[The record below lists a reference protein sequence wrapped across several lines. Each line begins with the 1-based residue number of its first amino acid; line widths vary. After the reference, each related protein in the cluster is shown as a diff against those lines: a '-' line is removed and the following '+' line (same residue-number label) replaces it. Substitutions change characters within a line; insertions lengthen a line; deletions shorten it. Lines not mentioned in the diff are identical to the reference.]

1 MASFLSR
8 DLKESQDLPDSKA
21 TQVLR
26 WVMNR
31 LPDFRF
37 LPPIHQ
43 IKCFEHCVFRPQGLP
58 GPQGAIGP
66 PGEKVRYHMRRS
78 MRNFTITSPGRKKKK
93 NCQRDKM
100 LINTNPKSLKKIAGK
115 LSHSFAWAESQV
127 AIFIQLQMLITLL
140 CKTHPRLQRSPPP
153 PEYCLVDATDR
164 FKPWY
169 ILIQS
174 RLNHICQ
181 LMRRLLSFVIKQ
193 LDFKDELCRVFLL
206 LVIGK
211 WNNQRACGLEKQE
224 KIRSRTEWRRDTRPF
239 VWGCWFRK

>member
-1 MASFLSR
+1 MFWALCIPS
-8 DLKESQDLPDSKA
+8 
-21 TQVLR
+21 T
-26 WVMNR
+26 
-31 LPDFRF
+31 
-37 LPPIHQ
+37 
-43 IKCFEHCVFRPQGLP
+43 GTP
-58 GPQGAIGP
+58 GPPRSHRTSRREGTISHEP
-66 PGEKVRYHMRRS
+66 LYEKLYY
-78 MRNFTITSPGRKKKK
+78 NFPREERKKE

-115 LSHSFAWAESQV
+115 LSHSSAWAESQV

-140 CKTHPRLQRSPPP
+140 CKTRPRLQRSPP

-206 LVIGK
+206 LVIVK

-224 KIRSRTEWRRDTRPF
+224 KIIRRTEWRRDTRPF

>member
-1 MASFLSR
+1 MASLLSR

-37 LPPIHQ
+37 LPQIHQ

-66 PGEKVRYHMRRS
+66 PGEKVRYHMSRS
-78 MRNFTITSPGRKKKK
+78 MRNFTITSPGKKEKK

-100 LINTNPKSLKKIAGK
+100 LINTNPKSLKKKCGEIV
-115 LSHSFAWAESQV
+115 SFICMSWKPSCYLYSAPNAYHTIMQNASPSPAQ
-127 AIFIQLQMLITLL
+127 
-140 CKTHPRLQRSPPP
+140 PPP
-153 PEYCLVDATDR
+153 RYCLVDATDR

-206 LVIGK
+206 LVIVK

-224 KIRSRTEWRRDTRPF
+224 KIIRRTEWRRDTRPF

>member
-43 IKCFEHCVFRPQGLP
+43 IKGFEHCVFRPQGLP

-66 PGEKVRYHMRRS
+66 PGEKVRYHMSRS

-115 LSHSFAWAESQV
+115 LSHSSAWAESQV

-153 PEYCLVDATDR
+153 R
-164 FKPWY
+164 
-169 ILIQS
+169 ILPG
-174 RLNHICQ
+174 
-181 LMRRLLSFVIKQ
+181 RRY
-193 LDFKDELCRVFLL
+193 R
-206 LVIGK
+206 
-211 WNNQRACGLEKQE
+211 
-224 KIRSRTEWRRDTRPF
+224 
-239 VWGCWFRK
+239 

>member
-66 PGEKVRYHMRRS
+66 PGEKVRYHMSRS

-153 PEYCLVDATDR
+153 PNTA
-164 FKPWY
+164 W
-169 ILIQS
+169 
-174 RLNHICQ
+174 
-181 LMRRLLSFVIKQ
+181 
-193 LDFKDELCRVFLL
+193 
-206 LVIGK
+206 
-211 WNNQRACGLEKQE
+211 
-224 KIRSRTEWRRDTRPF
+224 
-239 VWGCWFRK
+239 